1 MNPANKGNLITHRLE
16 TPSPKIPGGST
27 FKRDER
33 HRVYPDCVLPGLRI
47 CRAGGRSFTD
57 HPTQRKERG
66 SKEFA
71 DHRVG
76 LTPATVTIDGTP
88 YHQDQFAGRIQQ
100 LIEQKKTE
108 SERVVVV
115 KSQADVPYNH
125 WIAMTEIIE
134 KAGGIVT
141 LLLEEEQTITVE

>member
-1 MNPANKGNLITHRLE
+1 MNDIAFILIVFFLVCASVE
-16 TPSPKIPGGST
+16 PE
-27 FKRDER
+27 D
-33 HRVYPDCVLPGLRI
+33 
-47 CRAGGRSFTD
+47 GRSQIIPSSEKNENQKNSQTI
-57 HPTQRKERG
+57 E
-66 SKEFA
+66 
-71 DHRVG
+71 VG

-88 YHQDQFAGRIQQ
+88 YHQDQFVGRIQQ

>member
-1 MNPANKGNLITHRLE
+1 MNDIAFILIVFFLVCASVE
-16 TPSPKIPGGST
+16 PE
-27 FKRDER
+27 D
-33 HRVYPDCVLPGLRI
+33 
-47 CRAGGRSFTD
+47 GRSQIIPSSEKNEDQKNSQTI
-57 HPTQRKERG
+57 E
-66 SKEFA
+66 
-71 DHRVG
+71 VG

-88 YHQDQFAGRIQQ
+88 YHQDQFPIRIQQ

-134 KAGGIVT
+134 KAGGVVT
-141 LLLEEEQTITVE
+141 LLLEEDQTITVE

>member
-1 MNPANKGNLITHRLE
+1 MNDIAFILIVFFLVCASVE
-16 TPSPKIPGGST
+16 PE
-27 FKRDER
+27 D
-33 HRVYPDCVLPGLRI
+33 
-47 CRAGGRSFTD
+47 GRSQIIPSSEKNENQKNSQTID
-57 HPTQRKERG
+57 
-66 SKEFA
+66 
-71 DHRVG
+71 VG

-88 YHQDQFAGRIQQ
+88 YHQDQFPGRIQQ

-141 LLLEEEQTITVE
+141 LLLEEDQTITVE

>member
-1 MNPANKGNLITHRLE
+1 MNDIAFILIVFFLVCASVE
-16 TPSPKIPGGST
+16 PE
-27 FKRDER
+27 D
-33 HRVYPDCVLPGLRI
+33 
-47 CRAGGRSFTD
+47 GRSQIIPRSEKNKDQKNSQTI
-57 HPTQRKERG
+57 E
-66 SKEFA
+66 
-71 DHRVG
+71 VG

-88 YHQDQFAGRIQQ
+88 YHEDQFADRIQQ
-100 LIEQKKTE
+100 LIEQNKTE

>member
-1 MNPANKGNLITHRLE
+1 MNDIAFILIVFFLVCASVE
-16 TPSPKIPGGST
+16 PE
-27 FKRDER
+27 D
-33 HRVYPDCVLPGLRI
+33 
-47 CRAGGRSFTD
+47 GRSQIIPSSEKNEDQKNSQTI
-57 HPTQRKERG
+57 E
-66 SKEFA
+66 
-71 DHRVG
+71 VG

-88 YHQDQFAGRIQQ
+88 YNEDQFAGRIQQ
-100 LIEQKKTE
+100 LIEQNKTD